1 MPDVY
6 LGSVNRSFCFLAL
19 SGFVLLP
26 FLSPAQTAELTVTV
40 EGLLENASATLTVER
55 GVGGLDDATL
65 IGLGEDTPVDHTFT
79 LATGPW
85 TVSIDAPGHATPA
98 AQVMDLTGDA
108 TLTLDVAAL
117 VGDST
122 TYIFSWEEDG
132 SIAGHATE
140 FVPADPPVIEVL
152 GEAYTVPDGFSAQ
165 TLFQQY
171 GFILDDHELAW
182 TPDDAFK
189 LHQTIS
195 SLPYPRVNA
204 DEDGT
209 PVVAVWR
216 LTDDMLDG
224 DYMVETITGTEV
236 VTVAK
241 DAFTYAE
248 PLVVNFDGDQGQF
261 FSRRLFKA
269 LLSHLTDEGTDS
281 WLVTQIADERYG
293 VEFMEPSPELEA
305 LMSETQTNFQ
315 PFPAWEKLQIMGMF
329 EEFPEGLRKQDGLS
343 KLVRR
348 INGQQNPYYPTAP
361 AIAWTGIETIEW
373 MESGFSNFS
382 IDYIHR
388 LILHEKAHFLWAY
401 TFDDDLRN
409 DWTALGGWFEDP
421 NAPSGWSTTLTTEF
435 VSGYAHD
442 MNPNEDMAES
452 IAYYISNP
460 QVLLTHAP
468 AKYDFIR
475 DRVMHGARYVAM
487 IAEELTFEVFNLFP
501 DYTYPGKIVGTDV
514 QVIGDPS
521 DDKEFT
527 LTVTLHSDDPAQ
539 DGAASGQVR
548 FVSSV
553 GTIFDMW
560 LSPVNGSSDSVL
572 TGTLTLNKH
581 MKAGWWNFDGL
592 HLWDAV
598 GNDRYESPATI
609 GLRLFLNN
617 PLEDITPP
625 EYLDDTFTMEA
636 VTDIQITDGSDGPST
651 VEGIQVQYDTWDKIP
666 LQRGL
671 TRISFPTV
679 DPDYGHRYSMDIQS
693 NQFPSNGYDEV
704 KHHSM
709 EMPIPHYFPT
719 GHYTVNYAIATDIAG
734 NTSSLYFTGDPNY
747 SNADGV
753 HIFAEDRDS
762 VYMATDYPDLL
773 PPEVDL
779 NSFSIEA
786 TPSNPDAP
794 NGETL
799 VEFTLA
805 FQDTSEFDDFTSG
818 VQHMTYTLRN
828 PLGEE
833 FHYDA
838 WEELGGANFFYQV
851 YPPEGANEWQTV
863 TVSTFLPAGSA
874 PGLWGVSA
882 IAIRDRARNVKRYS
896 FVEYVQF
903 TLDETPCPADLD
915 GNGNIGAP
923 DLLLI
928 LAEFGCLENCG
939 IADIDG
945 NDQVDVGDA
954 LLFLADYGMPCE

>member
-1 MPDVY
+1 MS
-6 LGSVNRSFCFLAL
+6 LNHSLLNAIAAFLLFPCATF
-19 SGFVLLP
+19 G
-26 FLSPAQTAELTVTV
+26 QTYSLAVTA
-40 EGLLENASATLTVER
+40 EGLLLDAPATVTVER
-55 GVGGLDDATL
+55 GVGGLDDAVLT
-65 IGLGEDTPVDHTFT
+65 GAGEGVPVSHTFS
-79 LATGPW
+79 LATGLW
-85 TVSIDAPGHATPA
+85 SVSIDAPGHSTPP
-98 AQVMDLTGDA
+98 AQWIDLTGDA
-108 TLTLDVAAL
+108 TITLDVAPL
-117 VGDST
+117 FGDST

-140 FVPADPPVIEVL
+140 FVPAEPPVIEVL
-152 GEAYTVPDGFSAQ
+152 GEAYAIPDGFSAQ
-165 TLFQQY
+165 TLFHQY
-171 GFILDDHELAW
+171 GFVLDNMELAW

-189 LHQTIS
+189 LHETIA
-195 SLPYPRVNA
+195 SLPYPRVTA
-204 DEDGT
+204 DENGT
-209 PVVAVWR
+209 PVAAVWR

-224 DYMVETITGTEV
+224 DYMVETIAGTEV
-236 VTVAK
+236 VTVSK
-241 DAFTYAE
+241 DALTYAQ

-269 LLSHLTDEGTDS
+269 LLSHLTDEGTDTGLIS
-281 WLVTQIADERYG
+281 QIADDRYG
-293 VEFMEPSPELEA
+293 VEFMVPSPELES
-305 LMSETQTNFQ
+305 LMSETLSNFQ
-315 PFPAWEKLQIMGMF
+315 AFPAWEKLQIMGML
-329 EEFPEGLRKQDGLS
+329 EEFPEGLRKQEGLS

-348 INGQQNPYYPTAP
+348 INGQPNPFYPTAP
-361 AIAWTGIETIEW
+361 AIAWTGIGTIEW

-382 IDYIHR
+382 MDYIHR
-388 LILHEKAHFLWAY
+388 LILHEKAHFLWAF
-401 TFDDDLRN
+401 TFDDDIRE

-421 NAPSGWSTTLTTEF
+421 SAPSGWSTTLTTEF

-468 AKYDFIR
+468 DKYGFIR

-487 IAEELTFEVFNLFP
+487 ISEELTFEVFNLFP
-501 DYTYPGKIVGTDV
+501 DYTYPGKIVGTEV
-514 QVIGDPS
+514 QVIGNPS
-521 DDKEFT
+521 DDKVFT
-527 LTVTLHSDDPAQ
+527 LTVTLHSDDPAL

-548 FVSSV
+548 FVSAV

-560 LSPVNGSSDSVL
+560 LSPENGSSDSIL
-572 TGTLTLNKH
+572 TGTMTLNKH

-625 EYLDDTFTMEA
+625 EYLDDSFIMEA
-636 VTDIQITDGSDGPST
+636 VTGIAVGDGSDGPSN
-651 VEGIQVQYDTWDKIP
+651 VDGIQVEFDTWDKIP
-666 LQRGL
+666 LSRGL
-671 TRISFPTV
+671 ARISFPTM

-709 EMPIPHYFPT
+709 ELPVPHYFPT
-719 GHYTVNYAIATDIAG
+719 GHYTVNFAAADDIAG
-734 NTSSLYFTGDPNY
+734 NGSLLYFTGDPNF

-762 VYMATDYPDLL
+762 VYMETPYPDLL
-773 PPEVDL
+773 PPTVDL
-779 NSFSIEA
+779 NSFEVQA
-786 TPSNPDAP
+786 APSNPDSP

-799 VEFTLA
+799 VEFTLSV
-805 FQDTSEFDDFTSG
+805 QDTSDFDDFTSG
-818 VQHMTYTLRN
+818 VQHITYTLRN
-828 PLGEE
+828 PIGEE
-833 FHYDA
+833 FHCDA
-838 WEELGGANFFYQV
+838 WEELGGANFYYQV
-851 YPPEGANEWQTV
+851 YPPSGANEWQTL
-863 TVSTFLPAGSA
+863 TLSTFLPAGSA
-874 PGLWGVSA
+874 PGLWGISA
-882 IAIRDRARNVKRYS
+882 LAIRDRAKNIKRYS

-903 TLDETPCPADLD
+903 VLDGPSCPADLD
-915 GNGNIGAP
+915 GNGQVGSP

-945 NDQVDVGDA
+945 NDQVDVADA
-954 LLFLADYGMPCE
+954 LLFLSDYGTPCP

>member
-1 MPDVY
+1 M
-6 LGSVNRSFCFLAL
+6 LRLICL
-19 SGFVLLP
+19 SISLVSLPLPCSLL
-26 FLSPAQTAELTVTV
+26 AQTADLTVTV
-40 EGLLENASATLTVER
+40 EGLLLDAEATITVER
-55 GVGGLDDATL
+55 GVGGLDDAVL
-65 IGLGEDTPVDHTFT
+65 VGAGEGTPVHHTFT

-85 TVSIDAPGHATPA
+85 TVSIDAPGHAAPA
-98 AQVMDLTGDA
+98 AETVDLSGNA
-108 TLTLDVAAL
+108 AITLDVAAL
-117 VGDST
+117 AGDST
-122 TYIFSWEEDG
+122 TYILSWEEDG
-132 SIAGHATE
+132 SFAGHATE

-152 GEAYTVPDGFSAQ
+152 GDAYVIPDGFSAQ
-165 TLFQQY
+165 TLYHQF
-171 GFILDDHELAW
+171 GFILDDTELAW

-189 LHQTIS
+189 LHETIA

-204 DEDGT
+204 DENGT

-236 VTVAK
+236 VTVSK

-269 LLSHLTDEGTDS
+269 LLSHLTDEGTNAG
-281 WLVTQIADERYG
+281 LVSQIAEDRYG
-293 VEFMEPSPELEA
+293 IEFMVPGSELES
-305 LMSETQTNFQ
+305 LMNETQTNFQ

-329 EEFPEGLRKQDGLS
+329 EEFPEGLRKQEGLS
-343 KLVRR
+343 HLVRR
-348 INGQQNPYYPTAP
+348 INGQQNPFYPTAP

-373 MESGFSNFS
+373 MESGFSSFS
-382 IDYIHR
+382 MDYIHR

-401 TFDDDLRN
+401 TFDDDLRD

-421 NAPSGWSTTLTTEF
+421 NAPSGWSTALTTEF

-468 AKYDFIR
+468 DKYDFIR

-514 QVIGDPS
+514 QVIGNPG

-527 LTVTLHSDDPAQ
+527 LTVTLHSDDPSV

-553 GTIFDMW
+553 GTLFDMW
-560 LSPVNGSSDSVL
+560 LSPANGTSDSIL

-625 EYLDDTFTMEA
+625 EYIDDTFVMEA
-636 VTDIQITDGSDGPST
+636 ITGIEVGDGSDGPAT
-651 VEGIQVQYDTWDKIP
+651 VDGIHVAFDTWDKIP
-666 LQRGL
+666 LNRGL
-671 TRISFPTV
+671 TRVSFPTM

-693 NQFPSNGYDEV
+693 NQFPSNGYEEI

-709 EMPIPHYFPT
+709 ELPVPYYFPT
-719 GHYTVNYAIATDIAG
+719 GHYTVNFAAADDIAG
-734 NTSSLYFTGDPNY
+734 NSSLLYFTGDPNY

-762 VYMATDYPDLL
+762 VYMETDYPDLL
-773 PPEVDL
+773 PPVVDL
-779 NSFSIEA
+779 NSFEVQA

-805 FQDTSEFDDFTSG
+805 VQDTSEFDGFTSG
-818 VQHMTYTLRN
+818 VQHITYTLRN
-828 PLGEE
+828 PIGEE
-833 FHYDA
+833 FHHDA
-838 WEELGGANFFYQV
+838 WEELGGANFYYQV
-851 YPPEGANEWQTV
+851 YPPDGANEWQTL
-863 TVSTFLPAGSA
+863 TLSTFLPAGSV
-874 PGLWGVSA
+874 PGMWGISA
-882 IAIRDRARNVKRYS
+882 IAIRDRAKNIKRYS
-896 FVEYVQF
+896 FIEYVQF
-903 TLDETPCPADLD
+903 VLDETPCPADLD
-915 GNGNIGAP
+915 GNGQVGAP

-954 LLFLADYGMPCE
+954 LLFLADYGAPCQ

>member
-1 MPDVY
+1 M
-6 LGSVNRSFCFLAL
+6 RCL
-19 SGFVLLP
+19 SCLSAGVLFLLP
-26 FLSPAQTAELTVTV
+26 SISIAQDVNLTVTV
-40 EGLLENASATLTVER
+40 EGLAAGDAATLTAER
-55 GVGGLDDATL
+55 GVGGLFDAALT
-65 IGLGEDTPVDHTFT
+65 GAGEEQTISHVFT
-79 LATGPW
+79 VATGPW
-85 TVSIDAPGHATPA
+85 TLSIDAPGYAAPA
-98 AQVMDLTGDA
+98 AQVLDLSQDMDI
-108 TLTLDVAAL
+108 TLDVAAL
-117 VGDST
+117 SGDST
-122 TYIFSWEEDG
+122 TYTFNWEEDG
-132 SIAGHATE
+132 SFAGHATE
-140 FVPADPPVIEVL
+140 FVPADPPVIDVL
-152 GEAYTVPDGFSAQ
+152 GEAYDVPEGFSAQ

-171 GFILDDHELAW
+171 GFILDDLEAAW

-204 DEDGT
+204 DENGT

-216 LTDDMLDG
+216 LTEDMIDG
-224 DYMVETITGTEV
+224 DYMVETIAGTEV
-236 VTVAK
+236 ITVSK

-269 LLSHLTDEGTDS
+269 LLSHLTDEGTDAG
-281 WLVTQIADERYG
+281 LVTEIADDRYG
-293 VEFMEPSPELEA
+293 VEFMVPSPELES
-305 LMSETQTNFQ
+305 LMNETQTNFQ
-315 PFPAWEKLQIMGMF
+315 PFPAWEKLQIMGML
-329 EEFPEGLRKQDGLS
+329 EEFPAGMRKQDGLS

-348 INGQQNPYYPTAP
+348 INGQPNPYYPTAP
-361 AIAWTGIETIEW
+361 AIAWTGMETIEW

-388 LILHEKAHFLWAY
+388 LVLHEKAHFLWAY

-435 VSGYAHD
+435 VSAYAHA

-468 AKYDFIR
+468 DKYDFIR
-475 DRVMHGARYVAM
+475 DRVMHGARYVAI

-514 QVIGDPS
+514 HVVGNPS

-527 LTVTLHSDDPAQ
+527 LTVTLHSDDPAM

-560 LSPVNGSSDSVL
+560 LSPANGSMDSVL
-572 TGTLTLNKH
+572 TGTITLNKH
-581 MKAGWWNFDGL
+581 MKAGWWNFNGL

-625 EYLDDTFTMEA
+625 EYIDDTFVMQA
-636 VTDIQITDGSDGPST
+636 IADIPVGDGSNGPAT
-651 VEGIQVQYDTWDKIP
+651 VDGIQVEYDTYDKIP
-666 LQRGL
+666 LSRGL
-671 TRISFPTV
+671 TRVSFPTL
-679 DPDYGHRYSMDIQS
+679 DPDYGQRYSMDIQS
-693 NQFPSNGYDEV
+693 NQFETNGYEEV
-704 KHHSM
+704 KHHTM
-709 EMPIPHYFPT
+709 ELPVPHYFPT
-719 GHYTVNYAIATDIAG
+719 GHYTVNFSGADDVAG
-734 NTSSLYFTGDPNY
+734 NSSLIYFTGDPNY

-762 VYMATDYPDLL
+762 VYMETAYPDLL
-773 PPEVDL
+773 PPVVDL
-779 NSFSIEA
+779 NSFNVQA

-805 FQDTSEFDDFTSG
+805 VQDTSAFDDFTSG
-818 VQHMTYTLRN
+818 VKHITYTVRN
-828 PLGEE
+828 PVGEE
-833 FHYDA
+833 FHFDA
-838 WEELGGANFFYQV
+838 WEELGGANFYYDV
-851 YPPEGANEWQTV
+851 YPPAGANEWQTL
-863 TVSTFLPAGSA
+863 TLSTFLPAGSI
-874 PGLWGVSA
+874 PGTWGISA
-882 IAIRDRARNVKRYS
+882 IAIRDRALNIKRYS

-903 TLDETPCPADLD
+903 TLDDVVCPADLD
-915 GNGNIGAP
+915 GNGSIGAP

-928 LAEFGCLENCG
+928 LAEFGCMSDCG

-945 NDQVDVGDA
+945 NDQVDVTDA
-954 LLFLADYGMPCE
+954 LLFLADFGTPCD

>member
-1 MPDVY
+1 MGI
-6 LGSVNRSFCFLAL
+6 LFLA
-19 SGFVLLP
+19 P
-26 FLSPAQTAELTVTV
+26 FISSAQEVNLTVTV
-40 EGLLENASATLTVER
+40 EGLAAGDGATLTAER
-55 GVGGLDDATL
+55 GVGGLFDAALTG
-65 IGLGEDTPVDHTFT
+65 IGEEQTVSHVFT
-79 LATGPW
+79 VATGPW
-85 TVSIDAPGHATPA
+85 TLSIDAPGYATPP
-98 AQVMDLTGDA
+98 AQVLDLTQDMDI
-108 TLTLDVAAL
+108 TLDVAL
-117 VGDST
+117 LSGDST
-122 TYIFSWEEDG
+122 TYVFTWEEDG
-132 SIAGHATE
+132 SFAGHATE

-152 GEAYTVPDGFSAQ
+152 GEAYTIPEGFSAQ

-171 GFILDDHELAW
+171 GFILDDQDLSW
-182 TPDDAFK
+182 TSDDAFK
-189 LHQTIS
+189 LHQTVS

-204 DEDGT
+204 DENGT

-216 LTDDMLDG
+216 LTEDMIDG
-224 DYMVETITGTEV
+224 DYMVETIMDTEV
-236 VTVAK
+236 VTVSK
-241 DAFTYAE
+241 DAFTYAA

-269 LLSHLTDEGTDS
+269 LLSHLTDEGANTG
-281 WLVTQIADERYG
+281 LVSEIADDRYG
-293 VEFMEPSPELEA
+293 VEFMVPGPELES
-305 LMSETQTNFQ
+305 LMSETHTNFQ

-329 EEFPEGLRKQDGLS
+329 EEFPEGMRKQAGLT

-401 TFDDDLRN
+401 TFDDDLR
-409 DWTALGGWFEDP
+409 DAWTELGGWFEDP
-421 NAPSGWSTTLTTEF
+421 NAPSGWSSTLTTEF
-435 VSGYAHD
+435 VSAYAHD

-468 AKYDFIR
+468 DKYDFIR
-475 DRVMHGARYVAM
+475 DRVMHGARYVAI

-501 DYTYPGKIVGTDV
+501 DYTYPGKIVGTSV
-514 QVIGDPS
+514 QVVGDPME
-521 DDKEFT
+521 DKTFT
-527 LTVTLHSDDPAQ
+527 LSVTLHSDDPAV

-560 LSPVNGSSDSVL
+560 LSPQNGTSDSIL
-572 TGTLTLNKH
+572 TGTISLNKH
-581 MKAGWWNFDGL
+581 MKAGWWNFNGL

-625 EYLDDTFTMEA
+625 EYIDDTFTMEG
-636 VTDIQITDGSDGPST
+636 ITGIPVGNGSDGPAA
-651 VEGIQVQYDTWDKIP
+651 VDGIQVEFDTWDKIP
-666 LQRGL
+666 LSRGL
-671 TRISFPTV
+671 TRISFPNT

-693 NQFPSNGYDEV
+693 NQFPSNGYEEV

-709 EMPIPHYFPT
+709 ELPVPHYFPT
-719 GHYTVNYAIATDIAG
+719 GWYTVNFGAADDVAG
-734 NTSSLYFTGDPNY
+734 NSSLLYFTGDPNY

-753 HIFAEDRDS
+753 NIFAEDRDS
-762 VYMATDYPDLL
+762 VFMQTTHPDNL
-773 PPEVDL
+773 PPVVDL
-779 NSFSIEA
+779 NSFSITA

-799 VEFTLA
+799 VEFSLA
-805 FQDTSEFDDFTSG
+805 VQDTSAYDDFTSG
-818 VQHMTYTLRN
+818 VKHITYTLRN
-828 PLGEE
+828 PIGEE
-833 FHYDA
+833 FHHDA
-838 WEELGGANFFYQV
+838 WEELGGANFYYQV
-851 YPPEGANEWQTV
+851 YPPDGANEWQTL
-863 TVSTFLPAGSA
+863 TLSAFLPVGSM
-874 PGLWGVSA
+874 PGTWGVSA
-882 IAIRDRARNVKRYS
+882 IAIRDRALNIKRYS

-903 TLDETPCPADLD
+903 VLDDPVCPEDLD
-915 GNGNIGAP
+915 GNGLIGVP
-923 DLLLI
+923 DLLMI
-928 LAEFGCLENCG
+928 LGEFGCMQNCG

-945 NDQVDVGDA
+945 DGQVNVGDA
-954 LLFLADYGMPCE
+954 LLFLAAYGMPCE

>member
-1 MPDVY
+1 MISLCRLYLSACLSFLFSAHILAQDVQ
-6 LGSVNRSFCFLAL
+6 LH
-19 SGFVLLP
+19 
-26 FLSPAQTAELTVTV
+26 VTI
-40 EGLLENASATLTVER
+40 EGLTEGAPATLTAER
-55 GVGGLDDATL
+55 GVGGLFDAAV
-65 IGLGEDTPVDHTFT
+65 IGQGESTVVDHVFNLSPGEWT
-79 LATGPW
+79 L
-85 TVSIDAPGHATPA
+85 SIDAPGHATPPA
-98 AQVMDLTGDA
+98 ALLDLQQNLDI
-108 TLTLDVAAL
+108 TLDVAVLA
-117 VGDST
+117 GDST
-122 TYIFSWEEDG
+122 TYTFTWEEDG
-132 SIAGHATE
+132 SFAGHATE
-140 FVPADPPVIEVL
+140 FVPADPPVIDVL
-152 GEAYTVPDGFSAQ
+152 GEAYEVPQGFSAQ
-165 TLFQQY
+165 TLFQQF
-171 GFILDDHELAW
+171 GFVLDDMELAW

-189 LHQTIS
+189 LHQTVS

-204 DEDGT
+204 DENGT

-216 LTDDMLDG
+216 LTSDMLDG
-224 DYMVETITGTEV
+224 DYMVETIAGTEV
-236 VTVAK
+236 VTVSK

-269 LLSHLTDEGTDS
+269 LLSHLTDEGTNAG
-281 WLVTQIADERYG
+281 LVSNIADERYG
-293 VEFMEPSPELEA
+293 IEFMVPSPELEA

-315 PFPAWEKLQIMGMF
+315 PFPAWEKLQIMGML
-329 EEFPEGLRKQDGLS
+329 EEFPAGMRKQDGLS
-343 KLVRR
+343 KMVRR
-348 INGQQNPYYPTAP
+348 INGQPNPYYPTAP
-361 AIAWTGIETIEW
+361 AIAWTGMETIEW

-388 LILHEKAHFLWAY
+388 LVLHEKAHFLWEY
-401 TFDDDLRN
+401 TFDQDLRD

-435 VSGYAHD
+435 VSAYAHA

-468 AKYDFIR
+468 DKYDFIR

-487 IAEELTFEVFNLFP
+487 IAEELTFEVYNLFP

-514 QVIGDPS
+514 QVIGNPS

-625 EYLDDTFTMEA
+625 EYIDDTFVMEPIA
-636 VTDIQITDGSDGPST
+636 DIPVGDGSDGPAT
-651 VEGIQVQYDTWDKIP
+651 VDGIQVEYDTWDKIP
-666 LQRGL
+666 LSRGL
-671 TRISFPTV
+671 TRVSFPTT

-693 NQFPSNGYDEV
+693 NQFDSNGYEEV
-704 KHHSM
+704 KHHKM
-709 EMPIPHYFPT
+709 ELPVPHYFPT
-719 GHYTVNYAIATDIAG
+719 GHYTVNFAAADDVAG
-734 NTSSLYFTGDPNY
+734 NSSLIYFTGDPNY

-762 VYMATDYPDLL
+762 VYMETAYPDLL
-773 PPEVDL
+773 HPVVDL
-779 NSFSIEA
+779 NSFSVEA

-805 FQDTSEFDDFTSG
+805 VQDTSEFDEFTSG
-818 VQHMTYTLRN
+818 VQHITYTLRN

-833 FHYDA
+833 FHFDA
-838 WEELGGANFFYQV
+838 WEELGGANFYYDV
-851 YPPEGANEWQTV
+851 YPPAGANEWQTL
-863 TVSTFLPAGSA
+863 TLSTFLPAGSA
-874 PGLWGVSA
+874 PGTWGISA
-882 IAIRDRARNVKRYS
+882 IAIRDRARNIKRYS

-903 TLDETPCPADLD
+903 VLDDVVCPADLD
-915 GNGNIGAP
+915 GNGSIGAP

-928 LAEFGCLENCG
+928 LAEFGCMSDCG
-939 IADIDG
+939 IADLDG

-954 LLFLADYGMPCE
+954 LIFLADYGTPCD

>member
-1 MPDVY
+1 MAWP
-6 LGSVNRSFCFLAL
+6 GSGN
-19 SGFVLLP
+19 
-26 FLSPAQTAELTVTV
+26 
-40 EGLLENASATLTVER
+40 
-55 GVGGLDDATL
+55 
-65 IGLGEDTPVDHTFT
+65 
-79 LATGPW
+79 
-85 TVSIDAPGHATPA
+85 
-98 AQVMDLTGDA
+98 
-108 TLTLDVAAL
+108 
-117 VGDST
+117 
-122 TYIFSWEEDG
+122 YI
-132 SIAGHATE
+132 E
-140 FVPADPPVIEVL
+140 F
-152 GEAYTVPDGFSAQ
+152 
-165 TLFQQY
+165 
-171 GFILDDHELAW
+171 
-182 TPDDAFK
+182 
-189 LHQTIS
+189 
-195 SLPYPRVNA
+195 
-204 DEDGT
+204 
-209 PVVAVWR
+209 
-216 LTDDMLDG
+216 
-224 DYMVETITGTEV
+224 
-236 VTVAK
+236 
-241 DAFTYAE
+241 
-248 PLVVNFDGDQGQF
+248 
-261 FSRRLFKA
+261 
-269 LLSHLTDEGTDS
+269 
-281 WLVTQIADERYG
+281 
-293 VEFMEPSPELEA
+293 
-305 LMSETQTNFQ
+305 
-315 PFPAWEKLQIMGMF
+315 
-329 EEFPEGLRKQDGLS
+329 
-343 KLVRR
+343 
-348 INGQQNPYYPTAP
+348 
-361 AIAWTGIETIEW
+361 
-373 MESGFSNFS
+373 MESGFRDNLL
-382 IDYIHR
+382 HTRR
-388 LILHEKAHFLWAY
+388 LVLHEKAHFLWAY

-560 LSPVNGSSDSVL
+560 LSPVNGSSDSML

-734 NTSSLYFTGDPNY
+734 NTSSIYFTGDPNS

-762 VYMATDYPDLL
+762 VFMATDYPDLL

-828 PLGEE
+828 PVGEE

-838 WEELGGANFFYQV
+838 WEELGGANFYYQV
-851 YPPEGANEWQTV
+851 YPPAGANEWQTGC
-863 TVSTFLPAGSA
+863 SQAAS
-874 PGLWGVSA
+874 
-882 IAIRDRARNVKRYS
+882 DR
-896 FVEYVQF
+896 
-903 TLDETPCPADLD
+903 
-915 GNGNIGAP
+915 
-923 DLLLI
+923 
-928 LAEFGCLENCG
+928 
-939 IADIDG
+939 
-945 NDQVDVGDA
+945 
-954 LLFLADYGMPCE
+954 